1 MNPLPFENLTYES
14 PLSED
19 ELRQRISQFIE
30 PKKIRFS
37 RNKDTKPYEGYIDN
51 NTFVINRIIQN
62 RNSFLPQIKGAFEDQ
77 INGTRIHVKMSVH
90 LSIYVFLGIWCLGVF
105 AALLVFIYQAFQEN
119 QWKFEILFPLGM
131 LLFAYLL
138 TTIGFKSE
146 SSKSKKDLINILD
159 GKIVPNSL

>member
-1 MNPLPFENLTYES
+1 
-14 PLSED
+14 
-19 ELRQRISQFIE
+19 
-30 PKKIRFS
+30 
-37 RNKDTKPYEGYIDN
+37 
-51 NTFVINRIIQN
+51 
-62 RNSFLPQIKGAFEDQ
+62 
-77 INGTRIHVKMSVH
+77 MSV
-90 LSIYVFLGIWCLGVF
+90 
-105 AALLVFIYQAFQEN
+105 IYQAFQEN